1 MINNLFAKYPD
12 LKYESINRQKYQG
25 DNFNSYSYSFAFIT
39 EQKKLMKAG
48 YTMQRAFEIVEEK
61 FQDKMKRKLDQ
72 TLISRGLAIGNRA
85 RSLLTIY
92 QQQVEYESRLKMQ
105 RTKR

>member
-1 MINNLFAKYPD
+1 LKYPD
-12 LKYESINRQKYQG
+12 LKYESISRQKYQG
-25 DNFNSYSYSFAFIT
+25 DEYNGYSYSYAFIT

-48 YTMQRAFEIVEEK
+48 YNMKKAFELVEEK

-72 TLISRGLAIGNRA
+72 TLVSRGLAIGNRA
-85 RSLLTIY
+85 RSLLTLY
-92 QQQVEYESRLKMQ
+92 QQQVEEESRLKML